1 MQDDIVFNV
10 AERRPDANFF
20 SVFGGIVQLPFQDQ
34 RISHTEHGVIV
45 QIFVAI
51 DKQFCRQCLISC
63 CFDEHM
69 REGT

>member
-1 MQDDIVFNV
+1 MKDDIILNV

-20 SVFGGIVQLPFQDQ
+20 SLFGGIVQLSSQDQ
-34 RISHTEHGVIV
+34 RILHAEHSVIL